1 MSMVAT
7 GFATCGHDRRRL
19 AAYDAGQLLG
29 GAAGG
34 SLVGVLLGA
43 VALALVVQT
52 RGAVVGAA
60 VAAAALAG
68 VFAIPRARVCSRR
81 LSRSRQV
88 PQRWARRPPGAAG
101 ALYGFVLGTGFAT
114 PSPAPWPQLLA
125 IASLASGSLVAA
137 WAAWT
142 AYGVT
147 RAAAPVVVRRLGV
160 DSNGIAE
167 FTDRTRSAML
177 ASGTLAAVAAA
188 CLSLTRL

>member
-19 AAYDAGQLLG
+19 AAYDLGQLLG

-43 VALALVVQT
+43 VALVVAVQTREALVV
-52 RGAVVGAA
+52 AA
-60 VAAAALAG
+60 VAAGALVV

-88 PQRWARRPPGAAG
+88 PQRWARRPPGTAG

-142 AYGVT
+142 AYGVA
-147 RAAAPVVVRRLGV
+147 RALAPVVTRRLGV
-160 DSNGIAE
+160 DSNGIAG
-167 FTDRTRSAML
+167 FTDRTGSAMRASGAL
-177 ASGTLAAVAAA
+177 ASVAAA
-188 CLSLTRL
+188 CLSLIRL